1 MTKITA
7 VRVAAALAAL
17 MAMLYAVGAPYIGGG

>member
-7 VRVAAALAAL
+7 VRLVATLAAL
-17 MAMLYAVGAPYIGGG
+17 MGLLYAVGAPHLGG

>member
-7 VRVAAALAAL
+7 FRIAAVLAAL
-17 MAMLYAVGAPYIGGG
+17 MAMLCAVGAPYTGG